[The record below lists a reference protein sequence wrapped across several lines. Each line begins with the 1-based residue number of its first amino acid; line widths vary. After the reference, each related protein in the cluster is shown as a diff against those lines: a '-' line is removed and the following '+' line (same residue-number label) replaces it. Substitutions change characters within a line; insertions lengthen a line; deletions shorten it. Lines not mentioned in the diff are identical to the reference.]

1 MTYSRALQLIY
12 YLFFFFTE
20 ETFVSEKNVTFYSDR
35 VGSLQTAILRIN
47 SSAGQRER
55 RAR

>member
-20 ETFVSEKNVTFYSDR
+20 ETFVSEKNVTF
-35 VGSLQTAILRIN
+35 QTPTVSVLCK
-47 SSAGQRER
+47 QLY
-55 RAR
+55 